1 MGGYFDE
8 LMLQQQDKATQQQA
22 AREARL
28 YNPDGSAKANDYRPP
43 ALPTSA
49 FPSVEPRGGGELI
62 VHRDRLMAVARG
74 MHQDLV
80 DLQAALAKLNSAGAG
95 GMLVGGWQTADA
107 FGNNAGN
114 AYAGISQFY
123 QDLNAAYETVIAS
136 LRQTVSNYEDA
147 ESATVSAI
155 RGVSA
160 DSPAA
165 PAGSFTRSA

>member
-80 DLQAALAKLNSAGAG
+80 DLQAALARRNSAGAAA
-95 GMLVGGWQTADA
+95 MLVGG
-107 FGNNAGN
+107 GK
-114 AYAGISQFY
+114 
-123 QDLNAAYETVIAS
+123 
-136 LRQTVSNYEDA
+136 
-147 ESATVSAI
+147 
-155 RGVSA
+155 
-160 DSPAA
+160 P
-165 PAGSFTRSA
+165 